1 MTTTTCSEATTQAWG
16 DNQYQSDAPIG
27 EQAPIPGGIFA
38 MRLSWDRT
46 ASYFR
51 LEIPSIS
58 QVWHFKKL
66 LGQVQVIG
74 TEPSGR
80 MNLWGMARSD
90 GETLTLYRDP
100 DAKPHPT
107 VEGGLEL
114 PATNNRL
121 CYNRQELNWRLRDQR
136 LTDRIYQAYLE
147 QTKSSQR
154 SMALAMQDKRTLRLV
169 KSYVGDWACS
179 KPYADRAAHVFHG
192 PDGWVVIDE
201 DNVAHLY
208 DPDLVYD

>member
-1 MTTTTCSEATTQAWG
+1 MTTTTCDEATTQAWA

-27 EQAPIPGGIFA
+27 EQPDIPGGVFE

-51 LEIPSIS
+51 LEIPE
-58 QVWHFKKL
+58 VTGEWHFKKL
-66 LGQVQVIG
+66 RGHVQVTG

-90 GETLTLYRDP
+90 GETLTLYRDE
-100 DAKPHPT
+100 DATPHPL
-107 VEGGLEL
+107 VEGVEL
-114 PATNNRL
+114 PKTHNRL

-136 LTDRIYQAYLE
+136 LTDKIYQQHRDAGKPE
-147 QTKSSQR
+147 QR
-154 SMALAMQDKRTLRLV
+154 SMILAMQDKRTIRLV

-179 KPYADRAAHVFHG
+179 KPYADSAAHVFHG
-192 PDGWVVIDE
+192 PDGWVIVDAE
-201 DNVAHLY
+201 NVAHLY
-208 DPDLVYD
+208 DPDLQY